1 MRVLLVNAPTP
12 GYALQPYP
20 PLQLGYLAAAL
31 RESGRH
37 DAAILDLGIEEHTEA
52 EVSALMQDFDAVGLY
67 FVTMNWHEGMRLA
80 GLAKQLGLPTMAGGP
95 HAGLVPEE
103 SLRHGSLDFAFVGEA
118 EVSLIELLDA
128 LESGKPVTDIPGLV
142 VATPDGPRRHPQRA
156 PRPDLRK
163 LPWPARDLIPMAR
176 YRTVSDD
183 TSALASRGCPYP
195 CSFCA
200 IRVMSNASYRRRSPE
215 DFVAEVS
222 HVQRTY
228 GFDRFTF
235 FDDIFTIDRRYVL
248 ALCAQIRERGLD
260 ITWSCETRVDRLD
273 PEILTA
279 MRDAG
284 CYRIFFG
291 VESGSQRILDSISK
305 RTRVQQI
312 KDAVSMT
319 RAAGIR
325 TVMSVMVGTPDD
337 DEHSIRDSIRL
348 TRELDS
354 DEVWFQPFA
363 PFPGTDII
371 PKIQD
376 LLDDDWMDM
385 YHRLDLR
392 SPVMPTRNLSLAEV
406 RSLYLEAVLST
417 GNRGWVKPPQASH
430 TVN

>member
-31 RESGRH
+31 RASGRH
-37 DAAILDLGIEEHTEA
+37 DVEILDLGIEEQTDTETTA
-52 EVSALMQDFDAVGLY
+52 RMQGFDAVGLY
-67 FVTMNWHEGMRLA
+67 FVTMNWREGLRLA
-80 GLAKQLGLPTMAGGP
+80 ALAKQLGLPTMAGGP

-103 SLRHGSLDFAFVGEA
+103 TLRHGSLDFAFVGEA
-118 EVSLIELLDA
+118 EVSLVRLLDA
-128 LESGKPVTDIPGLV
+128 LESGAPPTEVPGVV
-142 VATPDGPRRHPQRA
+142 VATADGPRRHPQRA
-156 PRPDLRK
+156 PRPDLRT
-163 LPWPARDLIPMAR
+163 LPWPARDLIPMSR
-176 YRTVSDD
+176 YREVSDD

-200 IRVMSNASYRRRSPE
+200 IRVMSNASYRRRAAK
-215 DFVAEVS
+215 DFVAEVR

-248 ALCAQIRERGLD
+248 ALCAEMKASGLD

-279 MRDAG
+279 MRDTG

-291 VESGSQRILDSISK
+291 VESGNQRILDSISK

-312 KDAVSMT
+312 KDAVSLT
-319 RAAGIR
+319 RGAGIR

-337 DEHSIRDSIRL
+337 DAETIRDSIRL
-348 TRELDS
+348 TRELES

-363 PFPGTDII
+363 PFPGTAII
-371 PKIQD
+371 PRISD

-392 SPVMPTRNLSLAEV
+392 SPVMRTRHLSLEEV
-406 RSLYLEAVLST
+406 KSLYLEAVMST
-417 GNRGWVKPPQASH
+417 GARGWVKPSQATHS
-430 TVN
+430 VS